1 MDVPGSLLEDA
12 NTFSEGKE
20 IFVKLEFF
28 YREGGCKK
36 PSFCEWHGP
45 FGSLEVW
52 GLEFSRQEQSILCR
66 YTRKAREFCLTE
78 EDEVLGSPKDRRAP
92 TRDKF

>member
-1 MDVPGSLLEDA
+1 MALPGSLLEDV

-52 GLEFSRQEQSILCR
+52 GLDFPDKNKAFCVD
-66 YTRKAREFCLTE
+66 TRGRR
-78 EDEVLGSPKDRRAP
+78 GSFA
-92 TRDKF
+92 